1 MPHAALGPD
10 DPRLAPAILRLLVRT
25 RLTGRASRP
34 FWTILFRAVF
44 GQLHRGAA
52 AAIAEVDAAELAGD
66 FGDYVEGKLHTLRR
80 RIATL
85 APEPPLDAATR
96 ALVDAI
102 GAKLEIEAT
111 KQAARSHDDFLHD
124 IWASPLDDEVFAD
137 WLITHNDPRGEFIML
152 QLTRRRRGLDAAA
165 QKREA
170 ALLREHARTWIGPLE
185 PAVDRKQF
193 RFEGGFL
200 YACRINPRGMTAPL
214 LEHPAWSTV
223 REYVLEGADEQYFND
238 WLDAM
243 IARGAKRR

>member
-1 MPHAALGPD
+1 MSTAIAWLERARYAASDAETLVALIAAWRATPALAVAELVTAAGARAATVPASTDWMVAAARHDPRELDWVIANLEIHRVDAAHGRAAVLARWPD

-66 FGDYVEGKLHTLRR
+66 FGDYVEGKLRTLRR

-85 APEPPLDAATR
+85 GAEPPLDAATR

-111 KQAARSHDDFLHD
+111 KQAARSLDDFLHD
-124 IWASPLDDEVFAD
+124 IWASPLDD
-137 WLITHNDPRGEFIML
+137 
-152 QLTRRRRGLDAAA
+152 GL
-165 QKREA
+165 
-170 ALLREHARTWIGPLE
+170 
-185 PAVDRKQF
+185 
-193 RFEGGFL
+193 
-200 YACRINPRGMTAPL
+200 
-214 LEHPAWSTV
+214 
-223 REYVLEGADEQYFND
+223 
-238 WLDAM
+238 
-243 IARGAKRR
+243 